1 MREMDQAAP
10 TESRRAGTLPRAF
23 LIGLFVGATA
33 QFLRQIVGPLMA
45 VGGGIAP
52 WVTIGFILAI
62 WETRGRPFRRASL
75 LGVKT
80 IAAYLLAWLLSY
92 HGLFAVRES
101 VGVFAA
107 WREAL
112 PWLVIAGPMS
122 VSLGLAAARSH
133 KPGTLGDVCLALPLA
148 WSLPE
153 ITESWQRG
161 WWYSA
166 TVAIPIGILAL
177 LPFVAAARR
186 GVDLVK
192 ALLAAVTLG
201 LVAVALLP
209 LMLSY
214 IHS

>member
-1 MREMDQAAP
+1 MLLRMREMDQAAP

-101 VGVFAA
+101 IGVFAA

-122 VSLGLAAARSH
+122 VFLGLAAARSH
-133 KPGTLGDVCLALPLA
+133 KPGTLGDVCL
-148 WSLPE
+148 
-153 ITESWQRG
+153 G
-161 WWYSA
+161 A
-166 TVAIPIGILAL
+166 TSCM
-177 LPFVAAARR
+177 VAARDHR
-186 GVDLVK
+186 E
-192 ALLAAVTLG
+192 LAARVVVQRHCCDTYRYPR
-201 LVAVALLP
+201 LVAVCRRRQARCGLG
-209 LMLSY
+209 
-214 IHS
+214 

>member
-1 MREMDQAAP
+1 
-10 TESRRAGTLPRAF
+10 
-23 LIGLFVGATA
+23 
-33 QFLRQIVGPLMA
+33 
-45 VGGGIAP
+45 
-52 WVTIGFILAI
+52 
-62 WETRGRPFRRASL
+62 L

-122 VSLGLAAARSH
+122 VFLGLAAARSH
-133 KPGTLGDVCLALPLA
+133 KPGTLGDVCLALPLS

-166 TVAIPIGILAL
+166 TVAIPIALLAL
-177 LPFVAAARR
+177 FPALFPFVAAARR

-209 LMLSY
+209 MMLSY